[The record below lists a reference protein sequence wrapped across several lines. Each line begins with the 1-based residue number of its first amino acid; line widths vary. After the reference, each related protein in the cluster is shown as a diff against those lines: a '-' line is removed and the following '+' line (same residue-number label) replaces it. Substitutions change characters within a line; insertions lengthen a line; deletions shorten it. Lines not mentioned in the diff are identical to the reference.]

1 MRKTMARRKRR
12 PDLERLLRELGLERM
27 AGALDQRL
35 RQSKYGGWS
44 HQQLLAELLEEEL
57 VGRAPR
63 PPAEAPTPDSDIKP
77 GDEEEAPD
85 VTA

>member
-1 MRKTMARRKRR
+1 MAQRKRK

-27 AGALDQRL
+27 AGVLDQRL
-35 RQSKYGGWS
+35 RQCKYGGWS

-63 PPAEAPTPDSDIKP
+63 SRAEAPAPDTDIKP
-77 GDEEEAPD
+77 GDDEETRD

>member
-1 MRKTMARRKRR
+1 MMARRKRKL
-12 PDLERLLRELGLERM
+12 DLERLLRELGLERM

-57 VGRAPR
+57 VGGAPR
-63 PPAEAPTPDSDIKP
+63 SRAGAPTPDTDIKP
-77 GDEEEAPD
+77 GDDEEARD

>member
-1 MRKTMARRKRR
+1 MARRKRK

-27 AGALDQRL
+27 AGAVNQRL

-44 HQQLLAELLEEEL
+44 HQQLLAELLDEEL
-57 VGRAPR
+57 GGRVSPPR
-63 PPAEAPTPDSDIKP
+63 PEAPTANTDIEP
-77 GDEEEAPD
+77 GDDKEEED